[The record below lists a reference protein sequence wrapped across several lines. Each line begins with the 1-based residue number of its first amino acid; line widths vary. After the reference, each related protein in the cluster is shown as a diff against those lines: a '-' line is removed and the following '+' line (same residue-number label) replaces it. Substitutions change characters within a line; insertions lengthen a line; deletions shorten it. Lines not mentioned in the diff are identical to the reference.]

1 MVSEKY
7 SIDLYMKDKFLFPN
21 SYMEEVEKILS
32 LEEKIY
38 DIYYILCG
46 DKFIINKY
54 WEQEGE
60 LLFEILNCSKE
71 YVYVVRFNIN
81 ETFRVPSLSYLII
94 EIQDNNAMVKFG
106 YNSMGVDYLRDNDF
120 VSYEAYLEQVN
131 TYGEF
136 SRKIYAKNIV
146 EMQMEADCNENSQKY
161 EVLYIGQSKKEN
173 IFDRL
178 NSHSTLQKIMRDMM
192 RTTDNKEIYILIH
205 SIEVKQFEKL
215 NLEKLKT
222 IIVLNEPLGRSFK
235 LNEGINIEDVINVAE
250 ALLISH
256 FKPPYNDKLKK
267 SDGLEKLSTYTKI
280 GEAEINSVFLTIDL
294 YWERGR
300 EKMIL
305 HTAETQTL
313 TKARWLE
320 CCFEN
325 DKVKVSYEDVPDCIY

>member
-1 MVSEKY
+1 MKKRVGIARSIVLNPKY
-7 SIDLYMKDKFLFPN
+7 NIQHN
-21 SYMEEVEKILS
+21 
-32 LEEKIY
+32 Y
-38 DIYYILCG
+38 D
-46 DKFIINKY
+46 
-54 WEQEGE
+54 
-60 LLFEILNCSKE
+60 
-71 YVYVVRFNIN
+71 
-81 ETFRVPSLSYLII
+81 
-94 EIQDNNAMVKFG
+94 
-106 YNSMGVDYLRDNDF
+106 DYLRDNDF